1 MVIRIRIYKELMNG
15 MTTNRLVVFRIA
27 MNRIMVIGIKS
38 NRVNSLSW

>member
-27 MNRIMVIGIKS
+27 LNRIVVLRIVL
-38 NRVNSLSW
+38 NRINSLSW